1 MVEHR
6 RDPVAALAELV
17 AFPTVSN
24 RPTTEIVAFLATWA
38 EDLGMR
44 VSRYE
49 SGPDKANLVVRAG
62 PEGTDGITLSGHL
75 DVVPVAGQAW
85 TSDPFRL
92 TERDGRLLGRGSCDM
107 KGFVAATMVALGRE
121 ELDVRALDRE
131 LALVWTHDEE
141 VGCVGSRLLVE
152 AMQAEGTAL
161 PAQALIGEPTSLS
174 PRRLHPGHL
183 TWRVVCTGIP
193 AHSSRPALGLSAVRL
208 AAEVLAALEGFSE
221 RLERERAYEDL
232 LEAPWSVLNVGRI
245 QGGSAVNIVPGHCV
259 LDLGIRPLPGV
270 TEAALSARLEETL
283 APVARRAEAAGGS
296 IALEPR
302 GGAPALLTRRDAP
315 LLGDLAEL
323 LGPHTAG
330 AVPFATD
337 GSNLARLGLDCVVCG
352 PGSIDLAHRPDESI
366 GLDELHGAVDFVSRL
381 VRRRCL
387 AG

>member
-1 MVEHR
+1 MAEHR

-49 SGPDKANLVVRAG
+49 SGPDKANLVVRTG
-62 PEGTDGITLSGHL
+62 PEGTDGLTLSGHL

-92 TERDGRLLGRGSCDM
+92 TEREGRLLGRGSCDM
-107 KGFVAATMVALGRE
+107 KGFVAATMVALSRD
-121 ELDVRALDRE
+121 ELVLSGLDRE

-152 AMQAEGTAL
+152 AMQAEGARL
-161 PAQALIGEPTSLS
+161 PAQALIGEPTSLTA
-174 PRRLHPGHL
+174 RRLHPGHL

-193 AHSSRPALGLSAVRL
+193 AHSSRPALGLSAVRI
-208 AAEVLAALEGFSE
+208 AGEVLQALELLTVS
-221 RLERERAYEDL
+221 LARERAYEDL
-232 LEAPWSVLNVGRI
+232 LDAPWSVLNVGRI
-245 QGGSAVNIVPGHCV
+245 QGGSAINIVPGHCV

-270 TEAALSARLEETL
+270 TEAGLQARLDDIL
-283 APVARRAEAAGGS
+283 APVAERAAAAGGS
-296 IALEPR
+296 VELEPR

-315 LLGDLAEL
+315 LLEDLAAL
-323 LGPHTAG
+323 LGPPSPG

-337 GSNLARLGLDCVVCG
+337 GSNLARMGLDCVVCG

-387 AG
+387 AD